1 MAKKS
6 KEFAEKVRTL
16 CEKWRAYFNAN
27 NTQYHAITNFTL
39 GRQWTDDE
47 DDMLKSFR
55 KVPLQFNK
63 LATLV
68 NTLLGEQ
75 QQNTPQIEVVPT
87 GNCDEETAQIRQIVT
102 KDIMLSTDAKA
113 VYQNAAKQAFVGGY
127 GAFCIDTDYQY
138 EDSFDQQIVYR
149 PLKDPT
155 LAWWDVS
162 AEHPNKIDGM
172 HCGYLSRM
180 SRQKFKELYGEEV
193 EEDITGDKD
202 SKVFASKSEVAA
214 AVETNSKDG
223 NFKWADKDGITI
235 NHYYYRKYK
244 PVKLYKL
251 SNGRAVEEDEL
262 KEIIE
267 KSQDR
272 RAQMQEMQ
280 MQSLEMQMSGMGN
293 EEQMMPN
300 PPMFEDDDRL
310 ALYDGDELVS
320 IEGEKDIKKSSIMY
334 CQIAGDYILEEG
346 EFPAE
351 DLPLIFV
358 DQNSFYDENGK
369 QVCRPFIIDAID
381 SQRYLNYLGTQ
392 AAFIL
397 KISRYDQFIASK
409 KNVQGADTKQIWSDP
424 NSVQGALIY
433 DESTSGAKPEQLRP
447 PELSQSLLQQYQ
459 RAQEDMYTC
468 TGLYPTR
475 LGQEGNEVSGK
486 AIDARARQGSYPT
499 YVAFNAINS
508 AITAGGTVINK
519 MIPKVYD
526 TQRVMNLM
534 TPDRGR
540 QVITVN
546 QQMDEYGEVI
556 KNDIRKG
563 TYQVVLQ
570 AGPSYE
576 GQKQESLNSLAM
588 ILQSNPALFNMI
600 ADLFAE
606 NLPLQNTIEIKN
618 RLKTLVPKEIL
629 EAGKSGEMPEKAS
642 QPSAQDQA
650 AMAEVEFKRQ
660 QIELKKQELQIKMR
674 EQEAKIEAAKLE
686 LQMKSL
692 EMAAELESQQLR
704 YMAETDRTRSD
715 NAISHADNLTKI
727 LINAAK
733 ERNNNADRV
742 S

>member
-251 SNGRAVEEDEL
+251 SNGRAVEEGEL

-293 EEQMMPN
+293 EEQMMPS

-433 DESTSGAKPEQLRP
+433 DESPSGAKPEQLRP

-534 TPDRGR
+534 TPDKGR
-540 QVITVN
+540 QIITVN

>member
-6 KEFAEKVRTL
+6 REFAEKVRTL

-75 QQNTPQIEVVPT
+75 QQNTPQIEIVPT

-102 KDIMLSTDAKA
+102 KDIMLSTKAKA

-127 GAFCIDTDYQY
+127 GAFCIDTDYQH

-202 SKVFASKSEVAA
+202 SAVFASKSEVAA

-267 KSQDR
+267 KSQER
-272 RAQMQEMQ
+272 RAKMQEMQ
-280 MQSLEMQMSGMGN
+280 MQSLEMQMSDMGM
-293 EEQMMPN
+293 EEQMIPN
-300 PPMFEDDDRL
+300 PPMFENDERL
-310 ALYDGDELVS
+310 ALYDGDELVQ
-320 IEGEKDIKKSSIMY
+320 IEAEKDIKKSSIMY

-381 SQRYLNYLGTQ
+381 PQRYLNYLGTQ

-409 KNVQGADTKQIWSDP
+409 KNVQSTDTKQIWTDP
-424 NSVQGALIY
+424 NNVQGALIY
-433 DESTSGAKPEQLRP
+433 DESPSGAKPEQLRP

-534 TPDRGR
+534 TPDKGR
-540 QVITVN
+540 QTITVN

-563 TYQVVLQ
+563 TYQVILQ

-642 QPSAQDQA
+642 QPSAQDQV
-650 AMAEVEFKRQ
+650 AMAEVEFKKQ
-660 QIELKKQELQIKMR
+660 QIELKRQELQIKMR
-674 EQEAKIEAAKLE
+674 EQEAKIEAARIELE
-686 LQMKSL
+686 MKTL
-692 EMAAELESQQLR
+692 EMAATLEGNQLR

-733 ERNNNADRV
+733 ERNDNANRV